1 MSSNYAEKLKH
12 PVFKVVSQCAT
23 EHGLDAYVIGGFV
36 RDLVMERPSK
46 DIDILVL
53 GDGPEFAEAVA
64 KILRVKKV
72 SVFKNF
78 GTAHFRYKDLDVEF
92 VGARKESY
100 SRDSRKPITEKG
112 TLQDDQNRRD
122 FTINTLALKLNTE
135 SFGELVDPFGGVLD
149 IEKGIIR
156 TPLEPEITF
165 SDDPLRMLR
174 AIRFATQLDF
184 KIAGPSLEAIQK
196 QPERIAIV
204 SMERISTELNKI
216 MSSEK
221 PSRGFYLLKASGLLP
236 HIFP

>member
-12 PVFKVVSQCAT
+12 PVFKVVSQYAT

-135 SFGELVDPFGGVLD
+135 AFGELVDPFGGVLD
-149 IEKGIIR
+149 IEKESSVLHWN
-156 TPLEPEITF
+156 PK
-165 SDDPLRMLR
+165 S
-174 AIRFATQLDF
+174 
-184 KIAGPSLEAIQK
+184 PSVTI
-196 QPERIAIV
+196 PCV
-204 SMERISTELNKI
+204 C
-216 MSSEK
+216 
-221 PSRGFYLLKASGLLP
+221 
-236 HIFP
+236 

>member
-122 FTINTLALKLNTE
+122 
-135 SFGELVDPFGGVLD
+135 
-149 IEKGIIR
+149 
-156 TPLEPEITF
+156 
-165 SDDPLRMLR
+165 
-174 AIRFATQLDF
+174 
-184 KIAGPSLEAIQK
+184 EAC
-196 QPERIAIV
+196 P
-204 SMERISTELNKI
+204 
-216 MSSEK
+216 
-221 PSRGFYLLKASGLLP
+221 RG
-236 HIFP
+236 HRN